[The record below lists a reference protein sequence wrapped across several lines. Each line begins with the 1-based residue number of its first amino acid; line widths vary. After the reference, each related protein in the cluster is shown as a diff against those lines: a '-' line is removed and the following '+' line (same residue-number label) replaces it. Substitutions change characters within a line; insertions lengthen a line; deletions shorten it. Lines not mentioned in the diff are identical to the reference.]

1 MNRRIGETIARRR
14 KYMNMTQTQLASELG
29 VSAQAVSKWEN
40 GSASPDVYLLPKI
53 AQILNTSVDLLFGYT
68 PSPQTEYESRYTDDD
83 YYWGLVPSTMCYEA
97 LKLLPPVKKLRV
109 LDIGCGE
116 GKDAVFFARNGYL
129 VSAFDAAESGL
140 KKGIALAE
148 SCGVHVDFFR
158 ADVNDYIPN
167 ERFDIVFSSGVF
179 HYIHPERRAS
189 IIESLKNATNPG
201 GIHLINAFVEKPFI
215 APPPDSERA
224 ELENRQWKSGELFTC
239 YHDWL
244 LHKTEEIIFDC
255 ESGSIPH
262 KHCMDVLIAQK
273 PDIS

>member
-1 MNRRIGETIARRR
+1 MEKRIGDIIALRR
-14 KYMNMTQTQLASELG
+14 KALNMTQLQLAEKLG

-53 AQILNTSVDLLFGYT
+53 AQLLQTSVDALFGYRAA
-68 PSPQTEYESRYTDDD
+68 PQTEYESRYTAKD
-83 YYWGLVPSTMCYEA
+83 YYWGLIPSTMCYEA
-97 LKLLPPVKKLRV
+97 LRLLPPVKKLRV

-116 GKDAVFFARNGYL
+116 GKDAVFFARNGYS

-158 ADVNDYIPN
+158 ADVNDYFPN
-167 ERFDIVFSSGVF
+167 EKFDIVFSSGVF
-179 HYIHPERRAS
+179 HYIHPERRAAF
-189 IIESLKNATNPG
+189 IEDIKNATNPG
-201 GIHLINAFVEKPFI
+201 GLHLINAFVEKPFI

-244 LHKTEEIIFDC
+244 LLKTEERIFDC
-255 ESGSIPH
+255 KSGSIPH

-273 PDIS
+273 PDIP